1 VKRVLAVAGVL
12 VAVSALVVLAAGA
25 GDEGGT
31 YRVRAIFMNA
41 FSVIPGEDVKIAGVK
56 VGKVESLEV
65 TADHK
70 AAVVLRIDR
79 PGFDDFRTDAEC
91 AIRPQSL
98 IGEKFVECTPTQ
110 PRPDGAQPAPRL
122 RRIDRGDGEGQYL
135 LPVSQTSKPVDLDLV
150 NNTLRLPYRERLAVI
165 INELG
170 TGLAGRGGDLRL
182 AIRNADPALKETDKV
197 LKILADQNRALARLA
212 RDGDAILAPLARDRS
227 RVADFVSQANT
238 VAQATAERSI
248 PLEQSIAK
256 LPAFLR
262 QLRPTMQRLGGL
274 ADQMTPVLSDLGAQA
289 PAINRFVK
297 ELGPFSEAALP
308 ALQSLGDA
316 ADVGRPA
323 LVKSK
328 PILEDTGRL
337 AATARPLADN
347 LAALTTSLK
356 DTGGVERLMDYIFYQ
371 VAAING
377 YDSVSHYLRAGLL
390 LNQCSS
396 YSTTGSP
403 ACSAKFG
410 SNEATEASARAVS
423 AKVRAPAA
431 APGAAAPAPGAAAPA
446 APGAQPTASPAPAD
460 RGAQDALLGYLL
472 GSGG

>member
-1 VKRVLAVAGVL
+1 MKRALAIACVLLAA
-12 VAVSALVVLAAGA
+12 AALVVVAGGAADDA
-25 GDEGGT
+25 GG

-56 VGKVESLEV
+56 VGKVESLNV
-65 TADHK
+65 TPDHK

-79 PGFDDFRTDAEC
+79 PGFDDFRADAEC
-91 AIRPQSL
+91 SIRPQSL

-110 PRPDGAQPAPRL
+110 PRPDGAQPAPKL
-122 RRIDRGDGEGQYL
+122 RRIDSGVGEGQYL
-135 LPVSQTSKPVDLDLV
+135 LPVAQTSKPVDLDLV

-165 INELG
+165 LNELG

-197 LKILADQNRALARLA
+197 LKILAEQNQALANLA
-212 RDGDAILAPLARDRS
+212 RDGDAILTPLARDRA

-238 VAQATAERSI
+238 TAQATAERSS
-248 PLEQSIAK
+248 PLEQNISK

-262 QLRPTMQRLGGL
+262 ELKPTMQRLGGL
-274 ADQMTPVLSDLGAQA
+274 ADEMTPVLSDLGSQA
-289 PAINRFVK
+289 PAINRLVK
-297 ELGPFSEAALP
+297 QLGPFSQAGLP
-308 ALQSLGDA
+308 AFRSLGHA
-316 ADVGRPA
+316 ADIGRPA

-328 PILEDTGRL
+328 PILEDTGRF
-337 AATARPLADN
+337 ASTAKPLANN

-410 SNEATEASARAVS
+410 SNEATAATTRVASPQ
-423 AKVRAPAA
+423 PA
-431 APGAAAPAPGAAAPA
+431 
-446 APGAQPTASPAPAD
+446 ASPARTDSAT
-460 RGAQDALLGYLL
+460 QDALLGYLL